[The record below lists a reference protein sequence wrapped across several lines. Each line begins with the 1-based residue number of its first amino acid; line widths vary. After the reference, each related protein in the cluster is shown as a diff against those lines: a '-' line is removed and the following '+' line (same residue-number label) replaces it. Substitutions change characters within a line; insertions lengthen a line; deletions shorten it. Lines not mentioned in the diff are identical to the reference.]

1 VRVIGEEGEQLGVL
15 DIRDA
20 IRAAREKGL
29 DLVEVAAT
37 ADPPVCRIIDF
48 GKFQYEAKKKAN
60 EAKKKQVTI
69 TVKEVKFRPG
79 TDDHDY
85 DYRMKHARE
94 WLEGGDKVKATIWF
108 RGREMTHRE
117 LGARILEKLEKDGL
131 ILREH
136 GGAYL
141 KNIKDQ
147 VQTFSLTHQD
157 NLDKKELI
165 AAKCIEFIESGDT
178 IILDSGSTTTE
189 VAKKLKGMKNLT
201 IITNALNIALMLG
214 AEPGIE
220 VISGSRRYLWDL
232 GERAV
237 DFASDIS
244 RGCRDRVGARVD
256 DNGLDR

>member
-1 VRVIGEEGEQLGVL
+1 LDFGHWTRDISLGGAAIATGFRGRGQRPDNRRLPIARINDRIRVPQVRVIGEEGEQLGVL

-85 DYRMKHARE
+85 EYRMKHARE
-94 WLEGGDKVKATIWF
+94 WLEEGDKVKATIWF

-117 LGARILEKLEKDGL
+117 LGSRILERLEKDL
-131 ILREH
+131 IDVGEVEARPRMEGNQMFIIVGPKRH
-136 GGAYL
+136 KSA
-141 KNIKDQ
+141 KDHAPQ
-147 VQTFSLTHQD
+147 HPPAPKADVQAPPEPKVEVQAPSAPQAEVQPPLAP
-157 NLDKKELI
+157 K
-165 AAKCIEFIESGDT
+165 
-178 IILDSGSTTTE
+178 TE
-189 VAKKLKGMKNLT
+189 G
-201 IITNALNIALMLG
+201 
-214 AEPGIE
+214 
-220 VISGSRRYLWDL
+220 
-232 GERAV
+232 
-237 DFASDIS
+237 
-244 RGCRDRVGARVD
+244 
-256 DNGLDR
+256 

>member
-1 VRVIGEEGEQLGVL
+1 MIGEEGEQLGVL

-20 IRAAREKGL
+20 IRQAREKGL

-117 LGARILEKLEKDGL
+117 LGARILEKLEKDL
-131 ILREH
+131 IDVGEVEARPRME
-136 GGAYL
+136 G
-141 KNIKDQ
+141 NQ
-147 VQTFSLTHQD
+147 MF
-157 NLDKKELI
+157 
-165 AAKCIEFIESGDT
+165 
-178 IILDSGSTTTE
+178 IILGPKRHKGAHPTQPTPTAPSRV
-189 VAKKLKGMKNLT
+189 VAGCSE
-201 IITNALNIALMLG
+201 A
-214 AEPGIE
+214 
-220 VISGSRRYLWDL
+220 GSRATGCVDAAQL
-232 GERAV
+232 RA
-237 DFASDIS
+237 ASQPLAPARGAAGQQRQRPRPS
-244 RGCRDRVGARVD
+244 RKHSAEAPTAPLPAAASKDEGK
-256 DNGLDR
+256 

>member
-1 VRVIGEEGEQLGVL
+1 VL

-117 LGARILEKLEKDGL
+117 LGARILEKLEKDL
-131 ILREH
+131 INVGEVEARPRMEGNQMFIIL
-136 GGAYL
+136 GP
-141 KNIKDQ
+141 
-147 VQTFSLTHQD
+147 
-157 NLDKKELI
+157 KKHKT
-165 AAKCIEFIESGDT
+165 AAKEHSTPSSPRPAAPSQLPPTPPAPQAAEAVSPAPSQVAAPPPLPDAPAAAQSIQPSKPEAVVSDQETEKKDT
-178 IILDSGSTTTE
+178 
-189 VAKKLKGMKNLT
+189 
-201 IITNALNIALMLG
+201 
-214 AEPGIE
+214 
-220 VISGSRRYLWDL
+220 
-232 GERAV
+232 
-237 DFASDIS
+237 
-244 RGCRDRVGARVD
+244 
-256 DNGLDR
+256 

>member
-1 VRVIGEEGEQLGVL
+1 MIGEEGEQLGVL

-117 LGARILEKLEKDGL
+117 LGARILEKLEKDL
-131 ILREH
+131 IDVGEVEARPRMEGNQMFIILGPKRH
-136 GGAYL
+136 KSAKDHPTPSGSPAAAPRPAAPAAPVASTPATTPTTPAVASNPAGDNGGE
-141 KNIKDQ
+141 K
-147 VQTFSLTHQD
+147 
-157 NLDKKELI
+157 
-165 AAKCIEFIESGDT
+165 IES
-178 IILDSGSTTTE
+178 
-189 VAKKLKGMKNLT
+189 
-201 IITNALNIALMLG
+201 
-214 AEPGIE
+214 
-220 VISGSRRYLWDL
+220 
-232 GERAV
+232 
-237 DFASDIS
+237 
-244 RGCRDRVGARVD
+244 
-256 DNGLDR
+256 

>member
-1 VRVIGEEGEQLGVL
+1 MPIARINERIRVPQVRVIGDEGEQLGVM

-85 DYRMKHARE
+85 SYRMKHARE
-94 WLEGGDKVKATIWF
+94 WLEEGDKVKATIWF

-117 LGARILEKLEKDGL
+117 LGARILERLENDL
-131 ILREH
+131 IDVGEVEARPRME
-136 GGAYL
+136 G
-141 KNIKDQ
+141 NQ
-147 VQTFSLTHQD
+147 MF
-157 NLDKKELI
+157 
-165 AAKCIEFIESGDT
+165 
-178 IILDSGSTTTE
+178 IILGPKKHKGAVKPEQSV
-189 VAKKLKGMKNLT
+189 VASSKP
-201 IITNALNIALMLG
+201 
-214 AEPGIE
+214 EPKVEINKPF
-220 VISGSRRYLWDL
+220 D
-232 GERAV
+232 AV
-237 DFASDIS
+237 
-244 RGCRDRVGARVD
+244 
-256 DNGLDR
+256 

>member
-1 VRVIGEEGEQLGVL
+1 L

-94 WLEGGDKVKATIWF
+94 WLEEGDKVKATIWF

-117 LGARILEKLEKDGL
+117 LGSRILERLEKDL
-131 ILREH
+131 IDVGEVEARPRMEGNQMFIIVGPKRH
-136 GGAYL
+136 KSA
-141 KNIKDQ
+141 KDHTPQ
-147 VQTFSLTHQD
+147 AAPQPPVQS
-157 NLDKKELI
+157 KP
-165 AAKCIEFIESGDT
+165 AAPVASVPDAPKIEEPPPPAPK
-178 IILDSGSTTTE
+178 TE
-189 VAKKLKGMKNLT
+189 V
-201 IITNALNIALMLG
+201 
-214 AEPGIE
+214 
-220 VISGSRRYLWDL
+220 
-232 GERAV
+232 
-237 DFASDIS
+237 
-244 RGCRDRVGARVD
+244 
-256 DNGLDR
+256 

>member
-1 VRVIGEEGEQLGVL
+1 MPIARINERIRVPQVRVIGDEGEQLGVM

-85 DYRMKHARE
+85 GYRMKHARE
-94 WLEGGDKVKATIWF
+94 WLEEGDKVKATIWF

-117 LGARILEKLEKDGL
+117 LGARILERLEHDL
-131 ILREH
+131 IDVGEVEARPRMEGNQMFIIL
-136 GGAYL
+136 GP
-141 KNIKDQ
+141 
-147 VQTFSLTHQD
+147 
-157 NLDKKELI
+157 KKHKG
-165 AAKCIEFIESGDT
+165 AAKPEHPAIARPEQPA
-178 IILDSGSTTTE
+178 
-189 VAKKLKGMKNLT
+189 VAVSKP
-201 IITNALNIALMLG
+201 
-214 AEPGIE
+214 EPK
-220 VISGSRRYLWDL
+220 
-232 GERAV
+232 A
-237 DFASDIS
+237 
-244 RGCRDRVGARVD
+244 DRIKPADAG
-256 DNGLDR
+256 

>member
-1 VRVIGEEGEQLGVL
+1 MGPEDLNLGVAEIATGFRGRGQRPDNRRLPPVRINERIRVPQVRVIGEEGEQLGVM
-15 DIRDA
+15 DVRDA

-94 WLEGGDKVKATIWF
+94 WLQGGDKVKATIWF

-117 LGARILEKLEKDGL
+117 LGSRILAKLEQDLADVGEVEARPRMEGNQMFI
-131 ILREH
+131 ILGPKRH
-136 GGAYL
+136 KAG
-141 KNIKDQ
+141 
-147 VQTFSLTHQD
+147 
-157 NLDKKELI
+157 
-165 AAKCIEFIESGDT
+165 AAKAET
-178 IILDSGSTTTE
+178 P
-189 VAKKLKGMKNLT
+189 NPPLT
-201 IITNALNIALMLG
+201 Q
-214 AEPGIE
+214 
-220 VISGSRRYLWDL
+220 
-232 GERAV
+232 
-237 DFASDIS
+237 
-244 RGCRDRVGARVD
+244 
-256 DNGLDR
+256 

>member
-1 VRVIGEEGEQLGVL
+1 MRVIGEEGEQLGVL

-117 LGARILEKLEKDGL
+117 LGARILEKLEKDL
-131 ILREH
+131 IEVGEVEARPRME
-136 GGAYL
+136 G
-141 KNIKDQ
+141 NQ
-147 VQTFSLTHQD
+147 MF
-157 NLDKKELI
+157 
-165 AAKCIEFIESGDT
+165 
-178 IILDSGSTTTE
+178 IILGPKRHKSAKADHPAPQASQPSAPRPSATQAVATPTVATPTVAPAAQAAPPAEAAQTQAAAPAAEEE
-189 VAKKLKGMKNLT
+189 VKK
-201 IITNALNIALMLG
+201 
-214 AEPGIE
+214 
-220 VISGSRRYLWDL
+220 
-232 GERAV
+232 
-237 DFASDIS
+237 
-244 RGCRDRVGARVD
+244 
-256 DNGLDR
+256 